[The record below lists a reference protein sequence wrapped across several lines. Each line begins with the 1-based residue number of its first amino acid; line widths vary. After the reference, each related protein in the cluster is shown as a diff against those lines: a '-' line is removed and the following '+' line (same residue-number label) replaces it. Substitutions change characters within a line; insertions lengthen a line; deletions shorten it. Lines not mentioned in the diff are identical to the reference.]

1 VIIGSLLL
9 IFAAVV
15 MLGLG
20 LPARSD
26 PLLIGSIVATLFA
39 VVVLIGS
46 ARRTAALRLAAGGDG
61 RVGDGPTP
69 GGAARQGPVRQG
81 STRQGSTRQGRM
93 RPDTVRSGPARS
105 GPTEGEPVRRP
116 ATGTTAAG
124 TTAGGG
130 TVIEGSLVEEPVTTP
145 AGTGQAASGPA
156 GEPASKSA
164 TATVERTTVGPT
176 ARGDNGRDATIP
188 GQARPTIDLN
198 ARPATRVDAEDG
210 EEDGEDYADGEFSDE
225 DPPGEP
231 PPQLVSAADAE
242 LVATM
247 DAAVLVVDGRP
258 RYHRAGCGHLRGRPT
273 EPLPVSEAVELGFTP
288 CSRCEPDTALIA
300 GARPS

>member
-1 VIIGSLLL
+1 MIIGSLLL

-26 PLLIGSIVATLFA
+26 PLLIGSIIATLFA

-46 ARRTAALRLAAGGDG
+46 ARRTAALRLAAGTDAQP
-61 RVGDGPTP
+61 GDGPVGGRPTS
-69 GGAARQGPVRQG
+69 GGATVRPGPVR
-81 STRQGSTRQGRM
+81 SGRAE
-93 RPDTVRSGPARS
+93 S
-105 GPTEGEPVRRP
+105 EHVRRS
-116 ATGTTAAG
+116 ADGAA
-124 TTAGGG
+124 AG
-130 TVIEGSLVEEPVTTP
+130 TVIEGSLVEEPVTAP
-145 AGTGQAASGPA
+145 VAAGQAASG
-156 GEPASKSA
+156 GEAASKAA
-164 TATVERTTVGPT
+164 TATAERTTVAP
-176 ARGDNGRDATIP
+176 AAAGDDGRDVTIP
-188 GQARPTIDLN
+188 SQTRPTIDLN
-198 ARPATRVDAEDG
+198 ARPAASADTDG
-210 EEDGEDYADGEFSDE
+210 DDYANGEFSDE

-231 PPQLVSAADAE
+231 PPQLVSAADAA

-247 DAAVLVVDGRP
+247 NATVLVVDGRP
-258 RYHRAGCGHLRGRPT
+258 RYHRAGCAHLRGRPT